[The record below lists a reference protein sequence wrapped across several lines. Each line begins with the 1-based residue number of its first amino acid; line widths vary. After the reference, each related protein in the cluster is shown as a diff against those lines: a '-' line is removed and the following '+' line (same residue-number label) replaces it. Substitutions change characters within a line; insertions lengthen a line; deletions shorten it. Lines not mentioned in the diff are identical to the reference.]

1 MIKAVVISIV
11 LVFLYLVLVQVKKD
25 YAVVFLLA
33 GCMLLFFL
41 STQKLAG
48 IVEQVRRLGSYL
60 SIRSEHFLL
69 LLKITGVAYLSELSS
84 SLCKDAGLSAAAGQ
98 VEMIGKLTILGFSIP
113 VVLSLFET
121 ISRFF

>member
-1 MIKAVVISIV
+1 MIKAVIISII
-11 LVFLYLVLVQVKKD
+11 LVFLYLVLAQVKKD
-25 YAVVFLLA
+25 YAAVLLLA
-33 GCMLLFFL
+33 GCVLLFFF
-41 STQKLAG
+41 STQKLVK
-48 IVEQVRRLGSYL
+48 IVEQVQRLSSYL
-60 SIRSEHFLL
+60 SIQKEHFLL
-69 LLKITGVAYLSELSS
+69 LLKIAGVAYLAELSS

>member
-1 MIKAVVISIV
+1 MIKAVIISII
-11 LVFLYLVLVQVKKD
+11 LVFLYLVLAQAKKD
-25 YAVVFLLA
+25 YAAVLLLA
-33 GCMLLFFL
+33 GCVLLFFF
-41 STQKLAG
+41 STQKLVK
-48 IVEQVRRLGSYL
+48 IVEQVQRLSSYL
-60 SIRSEHFLL
+60 SIQKEHFFL
-69 LLKITGVAYLSELSS
+69 LLKIAGVAYLAELSS

>member
-1 MIKAVVISIV
+1 MIKAVIISII
-11 LVFLYLVLVQVKKD
+11 LVFLYLVLAQAKKD
-25 YAVVFLLA
+25 YAAVLLLA
-33 GCMLLFFL
+33 GCVLLFFF
-41 STQKLAG
+41 STQKLVK
-48 IVEQVRRLGSYL
+48 IVEQVQRLSSYL
-60 SIRSEHFLL
+60 SIQKEHFLL
-69 LLKITGVAYLSELSS
+69 LLKIAGVAYLAELSS

>member
-1 MIKAVVISIV
+1 MIKAVIISII
-11 LVFLYLVLVQVKKD
+11 LVFLYLVLAQVKKD
-25 YAVVFLLA
+25 YAAVLLLA
-33 GCMLLFFL
+33 GCVLLFFF
-41 STQKLAG
+41 STQKLVK
-48 IVEQVRRLGSYL
+48 IVEQVQRLSSYL
-60 SIRSEHFLL
+60 SIQKEHFFL
-69 LLKITGVAYLSELSS
+69 LLKIAGVAYLAELSS

>member
-1 MIKAVVISIV
+1 MIKAVIISII
-11 LVFLYLVLVQVKKD
+11 LVFLYLVLAQVKKD
-25 YAVVFLLA
+25 YAAVLLLA
-33 GCMLLFFL
+33 GCVLLFFF
-41 STQKLAG
+41 STQKLVK
-48 IVEQVRRLGSYL
+48 IVEQVQRLSSYL
-60 SIRSEHFLL
+60 SIRKEHFLL
-69 LLKITGVAYLSELSS
+69 LLKIAGVAYLAELSS